1 MKLTHTRI
9 GEFCPCR
16 AAKCDAPQ
24 QLALEVIDATGIN
37 VMLRRKM
44 MQSNK
49 GGAME
54 IIYTAFLIGTV
65 AMTLMIA
72 IDQN

>member
-1 MKLTHTRI
+1 
-9 GEFCPCR
+9 
-16 AAKCDAPQ
+16 
-24 QLALEVIDATGIN
+24 
-37 VMLRRKM
+37 MLRRKM